1 MSDKVAYRDALPPG
15 TRLREFEL
23 LEVLGRGGFGITYRG
38 WYPNLG
44 VNVAIKEYMPSEF
57 AVREPNGDVYPKTRQ
72 SEEWYRWGLDKFLEE
87 AKTLLRFNHPSIV
100 RVLQFFEGHGTAYMV
115 MEYLEGRT
123 LFALLHE
130 EKTLS
135 EARLRA
141 LIKPILD
148 GLEQVHAAGYLH
160 RDIKPG
166 NIVFRDEDTPV
177 LIDFGA
183 AYALTAEHSRTV
195 AAFEMPGFSP
205 IEQYSVTGQNY
216 GPWTDLYA
224 VGAVLYRSMTELV
237 PIGAPSRIERDD
249 LAPVDRVAKRKYGK
263 QLTGAVDWAL
273 KLRAADRPQS
283 IAQWRRVLE
292 GQSRPPGSDTGS
304 IGRVSGKLLAMIVMA
319 ATLVIAA
326 GAWWMFDSGVEEKT
340 TRVREL
346 IEEGEIAEARRVLE
360 EARALGLTGE
370 PYEVLWVAIIDQMI
384 ARVRNLV
391 TEGKIA
397 EARHVLEEAR
407 AFGLH
412 SDLYQ
417 TFSAAIDEADNGAAP
432 VPATRA
438 EPSADPGVETPN
450 AESIDQKIARVRNL
464 VTEGKIAEARRVL
477 EEARALGLPDDMYQT
492 FSAAVDE
499 ADDGAAP
506 APDPQP
512 SEDLAP
518 ERPESGEDDAVQSLS
533 GCDPLESEQRW
544 EEALEC
550 VRQVM
555 ARDEDNA
562 EAREKERNLEMLAA
576 FSRVHDAP
584 SVEGYYQFIKDF
596 PWSNFVDA
604 AGEGLKEL
612 EFSYWEDVKATDT
625 PDSYRRYLEIYPAGR
640 HADEARSRL
649 SGGG

>member
-1 MSDKVAYRDALPPG
+1 MSEQAAHRDALPPG

-115 MEYLEGRT
+115 MEHLEGQT

-130 EKTLS
+130 QKTLS

-141 LIKPILD
+141 LIEPILD
-148 GLEQVHAAGYLH
+148 GLDQVHATGYLH

-224 VGAVLYRSMTELV
+224 VGAVLYRGMTELV
-237 PIGAPSRIERDD
+237 PVGALSRIERDE
-249 LAPVDRVAKRKYGK
+249 LAPVGRVAKRKYSK
-263 QLTGAVDWAL
+263 ELTGAVDWAL

-292 GQSRPPGSDTGS
+292 GRSRPPRPDGGSTA
-304 IGRVSGKLLAMIVMA
+304 RVSGKLLATLVMA
-319 ATLVIAA
+319 ATLVIAG
-326 GAWWMFDSGVEEKT
+326 GAWWW
-340 TRVREL
+340 
-346 IEEGEIAEARRVLE
+346 LE
-360 EARALGLTGE
+360 EDPPAL
-370 PYEVLWVAIIDQMI
+370 VS
-384 ARVRNLV
+384 R
-391 TEGKIA
+391 
-397 EARHVLEEAR
+397 EAPP
-407 AFGLH
+407 
-412 SDLYQ
+412 D
-417 TFSAAIDEADNGAAP
+417 DP
-432 VPATRA
+432 V
-438 EPSADPGVETPN
+438 DETPVDN
-450 AESIDQKIARVRNL
+450 SIDQKIARVRDL
-464 VTEGKIAEARRVL
+464 VKAGEIAEARRAL
-477 EEARALGLPDDMYQT
+477 EEARVLGLDSELYEA
-492 FSAAVDE
+492 FSAAIDE
-499 ADDGAAP
+499 ADKDAAP
-506 APDPQP
+506 ATDPQT
-512 SEDLAP
+512 SEIP
-518 ERPESGEDDAVQSLS
+518 PPVRPEPRESDAVQLLS
-533 GCDPLESEQRW
+533 ECDPLKSERRW
-544 EEALEC
+544 GEALEC
-550 VRQVM
+550 VRRVI
-555 ARDEDNA
+555 ALDEDNA
-562 EAREKERNLEMLAA
+562 DAREEERNLEMLAA

-584 SVEGYYQFIKDF
+584 SVEGYYQFIKDY
-596 PWSNFVDA
+596 PWSHFVDA

-612 EFSYWEDVKATDT
+612 EDPYWEDVKAADT
-625 PDSYRRYLEIYPAGR
+625 PEGYRRYLEIYPAGR
-640 HADEARSRL
+640 YENEAQRRL

>member
-1 MSDKVAYRDALPPG
+1 MSETDAYRDALPPG

-100 RVLQFFEGHGTAYMV
+100 RVLQYFEGHGTAYMV
-115 MEYLEGRT
+115 MEYLEGQT
-123 LFALLHE
+123 LFAVLHE
-130 EKTLS
+130 QKTLS

-141 LIKPILD
+141 MIEPILD
-148 GLEQVHAAGYLH
+148 GLDQVHATGYLH

-166 NIVFRDEDTPV
+166 NIVFRDENTPV

-205 IEQYSVTGQNY
+205 IEQYSVSGQNY

-224 VGAVLYRSMTELV
+224 VGAVLYRAMTELV
-237 PIGAPSRIERDD
+237 PVGALTRIERDE
-249 LAPVDRVAKRKYGK
+249 LAPVGGVAKRKYSK

-292 GQSRPPGSDTGS
+292 GRSRPPRPGAGSTA
-304 IGRVSGKLLAMIVMA
+304 RVSGKLLAMVVMA
-319 ATLVIAA
+319 ATLVVAA
-326 GAWWMFDSGVEEKT
+326 GAWWMFEPPAPDSGADPSPDPVVETPDDDSIDRKIA
-340 TRVREL
+340 RVRDL
-346 IEEGEIAEARRVLE
+346 VRAGEIAEARRVLE
-360 EARALGLTGE
+360 EAR
-370 PYEVLWVAIIDQMI
+370 D
-384 ARVRNLV
+384 
-391 TEGKIA
+391 
-397 EARHVLEEAR
+397 
-407 AFGLH
+407 FGLD
-412 SDLYQ
+412 SELYEA
-417 TFSAAIDEADNGAAP
+417 FSAAIDEADN
-432 VPATRA
+432 
-438 EPSADPGVETPN
+438 D
-450 AESIDQKIARVRNL
+450 
-464 VTEGKIAEARRVL
+464 
-477 EEARALGLPDDMYQT
+477 
-492 FSAAVDE
+492 
-499 ADDGAAP
+499 AAP

-512 SEDLAP
+512 PEVLAP
-518 ERPESGEDDAVQSLS
+518 VRPEPEEADVAQLLSECDSLK
-533 GCDPLESEQRW
+533 SERRW

-550 VRQVM
+550 VRRVM
-555 ARDEDNA
+555 ALDEDNA
-562 EAREKERNLEMLAA
+562 AAREEERTLEMLAA
-576 FSRVHDAP
+576 FSRAHVAR
-584 SVEGYYQFIKDF
+584 SVEGYYQFIKDY
-596 PWSNFVDA
+596 PWSDFVDA

-612 EFSYWEDVKATDT
+612 EFSYWEDVMATDT
-625 PDSYRRYLEIYPAGR
+625 PESYRRYLEIYPAGR
-640 HADEARSRL
+640 YANEAERRL

>member
-1 MSDKVAYRDALPPG
+1 MSEKAVHRDALPPG

-57 AVREPNGDVYPKTRQ
+57 AVREPNGDIYPKARQ

-115 MEYLEGRT
+115 MEYLEGQT

-130 EKTLS
+130 QKTLS

-141 LIKPILD
+141 LIEPILD
-148 GLEQVHAAGYLH
+148 GLDQVHATGYLH

-205 IEQYSVTGQNY
+205 IEQYSVIGQNY

-224 VGAVLYRSMTELV
+224 VGAVLYRGMTELV
-237 PIGAPSRIERDD
+237 PVGALSRIERDD
-249 LAPVDRVAKRKYGK
+249 LAPVGRVAQRKYSK

-292 GQSRPPGSDTGS
+292 GRSRPPRPDDGSTS
-304 IGRVSGKLLAMIVMA
+304 RVSGKLLAMIVMA
-319 ATLVIAA
+319 ATLVVAA
-326 GAWWMFDSGVEEKT
+326 GAWWWLEEEPPAPVSREGPPDNPVDETPGDNSIDRKIAKVRDLVKT
-340 TRVREL
+340 
-346 IEEGEIAEARRVLE
+346 GETAEARRVLE
-360 EARALGLTGE
+360 EARVLGLDSE
-370 PYEVLWVAIIDQMI
+370 
-384 ARVRNLV
+384 
-391 TEGKIA
+391 
-397 EARHVLEEAR
+397 
-407 AFGLH
+407 
-412 SDLYQ
+412 LYQ
-417 TFSAAIDEADNGAAP
+417 AFSAAIDEADKGAAP
-432 VPATRA
+432 VT
-438 EPSADPGVETPN
+438 
-450 AESIDQKIARVRNL
+450 
-464 VTEGKIAEARRVL
+464 
-477 EEARALGLPDDMYQT
+477 
-492 FSAAVDE
+492 
-499 ADDGAAP
+499 
-506 APDPQP
+506 DPQP
-512 SEDLAP
+512 SEILP
-518 ERPESGEDDAVQSLS
+518 PVRPEPGETDVVQLLS
-533 GCDPLESEQRW
+533 ECDPLKSERRW
-544 EEALEC
+544 GEALEC
-550 VRQVM
+550 VRRVI
-555 ARDEDNA
+555 ALDEDNA
-562 EAREKERNLEMLAA
+562 DAREEERNLEMLVA

-584 SVEGYYQFIKDF
+584 SVEGYYQFIKDYR
-596 PWSNFVDA
+596 WSPFVDA

-612 EFSYWEDVKATDT
+612 EDPYWEDVKAADT
-625 PDSYRRYLEIYPAGR
+625 PESYRRYLEIYPAGQY
-640 HADEARSRL
+640 ANEAQRRL
-649 SGGG
+649 SSGG

>member
-1 MSDKVAYRDALPPG
+1 MSEEVAHRDALPPG

-44 VNVAIKEYMPSEF
+44 VDVAIKEYMPSEF
-57 AVREPNGDVYPKTRQ
+57 AVRELNGDVYPKTRQ

-115 MEYLEGRT
+115 MEYLEGQT

-130 EKTLS
+130 QKTLS
-135 EARLRA
+135 EDRLRA
-141 LIKPILD
+141 LIEPILD
-148 GLEQVHAAGYLH
+148 GLDQVHAAGYLH

-166 NIVFRDEDTPV
+166 NIVFRDKDTPV

-224 VGAVLYRSMTELV
+224 VGAVLYRAMTELV
-237 PIGAPSRIERDD
+237 PVGAPSRIERDE
-249 LAPVDRVAKRKYGK
+249 LAPVARVAKRKYGK

-283 IAQWRRVLE
+283 IAQWRRVLD
-292 GQSRPPGSDTGS
+292 GRSRPPGPVDGS
-304 IGRVSGKLLAMIVMA
+304 IARVSGKRLAMIVVA

-326 GAWWMFDSGVEEKT
+326 GAWLVIEPTAPDSPTDPLPDPVAETPDDDSIDRKIA
-340 TRVREL
+340 RVRDL
-346 IEEGEIAEARRVLE
+346 VEEGEIVEARRVLE
-360 EARALGLTGE
+360 EARVLGLH
-370 PYEVLWVAIIDQMI
+370 D
-384 ARVRNLV
+384 
-391 TEGKIA
+391 
-397 EARHVLEEAR
+397 
-407 AFGLH
+407 
-412 SDLYQ
+412 DLYQ
-417 TFSAAIDEADNGAAP
+417 AFSAAIDEADNGAAP
-432 VPATRA
+432 
-438 EPSADPGVETPN
+438 
-450 AESIDQKIARVRNL
+450 
-464 VTEGKIAEARRVL
+464 
-477 EEARALGLPDDMYQT
+477 
-492 FSAAVDE
+492 
-499 ADDGAAP
+499 
-506 APDPQP
+506 APDPQTP
-512 SEDLAP
+512 ETLTP
-518 ERPESGEDDAVQSLS
+518 ERPEPGETGAVQSLS
-533 GCDPLESEQRW
+533 GCAPLESERRW

-550 VRQVM
+550 VRRVI
-555 ARDEDNA
+555 ALDEDNA

-576 FSRVHDAP
+576 FSRVHDEP
-584 SVEGYYQFIKDF
+584 SVEGYYQFIKDY
-596 PWSNFVDA
+596 PWSHFVDA

-612 EFSYWEDVKATDT
+612 ENAYWEDVKAMDT
-625 PDSYRRYLEIYPAGR
+625 PDGYRRYLEIYPAGR

-649 SGGG
+649 SDGG

>member
-1 MSDKVAYRDALPPG
+1 MTEAPALPPPGNFQRMSETDAHRDALPPG

-57 AVREPNGDVYPKTRQ
+57 AVREPNGDVYPNTRQ

-100 RVLQFFEGHGTAYMV
+100 RVLQYFEGHGTAYMV
-115 MEYLEGRT
+115 MEYLEGQT

-130 EKTLS
+130 QKTLS

-141 LIKPILD
+141 LIEPILD
-148 GLEQVHAAGYLH
+148 GLDQIHATGYLH

-166 NIVFRDEDTPV
+166 NIVLRDEDTPV

-224 VGAVLYRSMTELV
+224 VGAVLYRGMTEFV
-237 PIGAPSRIERDD
+237 PVGALSRIERDD
-249 LAPVDRVAKRKYGK
+249 LAPVDRVAKRKYSK

-292 GQSRPPGSDTGS
+292 GRSRPPRPADGSTA
-304 IGRVSGKLLAMIVMA
+304 RVSGKLLAMIVMA
-319 ATLVIAA
+319 ATLVVAA
-326 GAWWMFDSGVEEKT
+326 GAWWMFESPAPDSPANPLPDPVVETPDDDSIDRKIA
-340 TRVREL
+340 RVRDL
-346 IEEGEIAEARRVLE
+346 VKEGEIAEARRVLE
-360 EARALGLTGE
+360 EARVLGLDSE
-370 PYEVLWVAIIDQMI
+370 
-384 ARVRNLV
+384 
-391 TEGKIA
+391 
-397 EARHVLEEAR
+397 
-407 AFGLH
+407 
-412 SDLYQ
+412 LYQ
-417 TFSAAIDEADNGAAP
+417 TFSAAIDEADKGV
-432 VPATRA
+432 VPAT
-438 EPSADPGVETPN
+438 
-450 AESIDQKIARVRNL
+450 
-464 VTEGKIAEARRVL
+464 
-477 EEARALGLPDDMYQT
+477 
-492 FSAAVDE
+492 
-499 ADDGAAP
+499 
-506 APDPQP
+506 DPQP
-512 SEDLAP
+512 SEIPSPAQ
-518 ERPESGEDDAVQSLS
+518 PESGETDAVQLLSECDSLKA
-533 GCDPLESEQRW
+533 ERRW
-544 EEALEC
+544 GEALEC
-550 VRQVM
+550 VRRVI
-555 ARDEDNA
+555 ALDEDNA
-562 EAREKERNLEMLAA
+562 DAREEERNLDMLAA

-584 SVEGYYQFIKDF
+584 SVEGYYQFIKDY
-596 PWSNFVDA
+596 PWSHFVDA

-612 EFSYWEDVKATDT
+612 EDPYWEDVKAADT
-625 PDSYRRYLEIYPAGR
+625 PESYRLYQEIYPAGR
-640 HADEARSRL
+640 YANEAQRRL